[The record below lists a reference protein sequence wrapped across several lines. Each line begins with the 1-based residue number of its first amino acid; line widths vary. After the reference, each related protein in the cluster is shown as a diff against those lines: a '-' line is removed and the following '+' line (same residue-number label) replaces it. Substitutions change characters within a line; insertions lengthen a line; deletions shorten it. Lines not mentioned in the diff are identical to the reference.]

1 MNIRALTSWKAIV
14 TMLLVAVVLRA
25 PADPAQKVRKP
36 GKNYTGVVICVD
48 TNEQVFRMKR
58 SLFPA
63 KQFAYGDNCEISLLY
78 TTLQDGGGTLG
89 DLRPGE
95 KVIVSYQDSHGVHIA
110 GRVEQQRMQFSGTV
124 KEINPGK
131 HQLTLH
137 RWSLDKRMNICP
149 DCITV
154 LGADKTGTLADIHSG
169 DHVVVIYETPGG
181 NPMAWQITKTNAASL
196 KRVNP

>member
-1 MNIRALTSWKAIV
+1 MNIHAFTSWKAFV
-14 TMLLVAVVLRA
+14 AMMLIAVVLRA
-25 PADPAQKVRKP
+25 PADPAQQARQP
-36 GKNYTGVVICVD
+36 EKNYTGVVICVD
-48 TNEQVFRMKR
+48 TNKQVFRIKR
-58 SLFPA
+58 PLFPA
-63 KQFAYGDNCEISLLY
+63 KQFAYCDKCEITMLY
-78 TTLQDGGGTLG
+78 VMLKDGAGTMG

-110 GRVEQQRMQFSGTV
+110 DRVEQQRMQFSGTV

-137 RWSLDKRMNICP
+137 RRFSDKRMNIAP

-154 LGADKTGTLADIHSG
+154 LGADTTGTLADIHSG

-181 NPMAWQITKTNAASL
+181 NPMAWQITKTNTASFA
-196 KRVNP
+196 R